1 MVLPELGFVIAR
13 AIPTVPSQ
21 IIPSNDVLRSV
32 RLVIYVRKKYPLPMI
47 SAPADMVK
55 EVRRFTKEI

>member
-1 MVLPELGFVIAR
+1 VVLPELGFVIAR

-32 RLVIYVRKKYPLPMI
+32 RLVVCLRKRYQLPMI
-47 SAPADMVK
+47 SAPADTVK
-55 EVRRFTKEI
+55 EVRRFTKGI